1 MNKKKLLKITAV
13 FFACMLCFTVLSRA
27 ADQMSVAVVSTSRPE
42 NRMIT
47 HEVKASGRIVQNQEL
62 AVTTEPNQRVKT
74 LYVSEGDRVK
84 KGELLF
90 EVDMTVLEEQ
100 ILEQKQ
106 EMEKQQLT
114 VSDAKS
120 QKDVSAQQKAS
131 QQAQAAEQY
140 SLSTHSAGVRLS
152 RAKAALEEAKK
163 ELKKFRKKHQKD
175 TLEQDSSV
183 EASLEKACEE
193 KAQAYI
199 QAQQELTEVQWKIE
213 NAVNTALQEALYTGT
228 AASLK
233 ENNAVLTGSADEEP
247 SETTPEIIVE
257 GFADESFT
265 EDGVSAAVGSQANDG
280 AQASGSV
287 WETGSLQAGSAQD
300 TLFADGTDAAG
311 SGYTGDIIIEES
323 EVVGNDTGDN
333 GISGGNTQGGSG
345 STNAGGNG
353 AAGGNGNTGDTG
365 AAGGIG
371 GSGNNGTIGENGSV
385 GDNGTAGGTGAGE
398 SSGNIQE
405 DGNWNNGD
413 IIIEGTDGN
422 GDAGSGAGS
431 APTQEELD
439 GIEQSVRDSYA
450 SELTAAQQKVNDALL
465 HKQEAE
471 AALAQYQQERL
482 EAGNAQNKE
491 SEKQLIANV
500 KAAQQAYEDSAIAAN
515 EAAVTSGRAVQ
526 QAGIPDAQ
534 NSSDRMNEITYEQ
547 MELQLA
553 KLEKLKEEGGRIKA
567 PSDGLITKIQVITG
581 EKTTDTTA
589 MLMTDLSKGYRFT
602 GEITQEQEEYI
613 GTGDLVTLKGS
624 SKKQVL
630 EELPVESVTED
641 EENKSIRHIT
651 VQIPQESEVFTLG
664 AAATLSFSKKS
675 EAYPVCVPLSALRLD
690 EKNQTYVLVTEQ
702 YESVLGTETR
712 ARRVG
717 VTVLE
722 KNEAYA
728 ALAEGGITSQQEV
741 IVSSAKAVDDGSRV
755 RVQKQ

>member
-1 MNKKKLLKITAV
+1 MDKKKLLKITAV

-47 HEVKASGRIVQNQEL
+47 HEVRASGKIVQNQEL

-84 KGELLF
+84 KGDLLF

-100 ILEQKQ
+100 ILNQQQ
-106 EMEKQQLT
+106 EMEKQNLT

-120 QKDVSAQQKAS
+120 QKDVNAQQKAS

-152 RAKAALEEAKK
+152 RAEKALSEAKK

-175 TLEQDSSV
+175 TSVQDSSV

-213 NAVNTALQEALYTGT
+213 NAVNTALQEAINAGT
-228 AASLK
+228 TASLVS
-233 ENNAVLTGSADEEP
+233 NGAVLTGCALQEMP
-247 SETTPEIIVE
+247 ETEPEIIVE
-257 GFADESFT
+257 EGLEGEESN
-265 EDGVSAAVGSQANDG
+265 A
-280 AQASGSV
+280 
-287 WETGSLQAGSAQD
+287 
-300 TLFADGTDAAG
+300 ADGMEDAG
-311 SGYTGDIIIEES
+311 GGYTGDIIIDES
-323 EVVGNDTGDN
+323 EVVGGGTADN
-333 GISGGNTQGGSG
+333 GISGGDTQEESG
-345 STNAGGNG
+345 NIEDNG
-353 AAGGNGNTGDTG
+353 ADGGTADNGTTGENG
-365 AAGGIG
+365 SIG
-371 GSGNNGTIGENGSV
+371 GSGNT
-385 GDNGTAGGTGAGE
+385 
-398 SSGNIQE
+398 
-405 DGNWNNGD
+405 
-413 IIIEGTDGN
+413 IIEGTDG
-422 GDAGSGAGS
+422 SGEGNR

-439 GIEQSVRDSYA
+439 RIEQSVRSSYA
-450 SELTAAQQKVNDALL
+450 SELTAAQQKADNALL
-465 HKQEAE
+465 EKQEAE
-471 AALAQYQQERL
+471 AALAQYQKERMDA
-482 EAGNAQNKE
+482 ESAQNKD

-500 KAAQQAYEDSAIAAN
+500 KAAQQAYEDAAIAAN

-526 QAGIPDAQ
+526 QAGIPNAQ

-602 GEITQEQEEYI
+602 GEITKEQEEYI
-613 GTGDLVTLKGS
+613 GTGDLVTLTGS

-651 VQIPQESEVFTLG
+651 VQIPQESDVFALG

-675 EAYPVCVPLSALRLD
+675 EAYPICVPISALRLD

-722 KNEAYA
+722 KNESYA
-728 ALAEGGITSQQEV
+728 ALSEGGISSQQEV
-741 IVSSAKAVDDGSRV
+741 IISSAKAVDDGSRV

>member
-1 MNKKKLLKITAV
+1 MDKKKLLKITAV

-47 HEVKASGRIVQNQEL
+47 HEVRASGKIVQNQEL

-84 KGELLF
+84 KGDLLF

-100 ILEQKQ
+100 ILNQQQ
-106 EMEKQQLT
+106 EMEKQNLT
-114 VSDAKS
+114 VSDTKS
-120 QKDVSAQQKAS
+120 QKDVNAQQKAS

-152 RAKAALEEAKK
+152 RAEKALSEAKK

-175 TLEQDSSV
+175 TSVQDSSV

-213 NAVNTALQEALYTGT
+213 NAVNTALQEAINAGT
-228 AASLK
+228 TASLVS
-233 ENNAVLTGSADEEP
+233 NGAVLTGCALQEMP
-247 SETTPEIIVE
+247 ETEPEIIVE
-257 GFADESFT
+257 EGLEGEESN
-265 EDGVSAAVGSQANDG
+265 A
-280 AQASGSV
+280 
-287 WETGSLQAGSAQD
+287 
-300 TLFADGTDAAG
+300 ADGMEDAG
-311 SGYTGDIIIEES
+311 GGYTGDIIIDES
-323 EVVGNDTGDN
+323 EVVGGGTADN
-333 GISGGNTQGGSG
+333 GISGGDTQEESG
-345 STNAGGNG
+345 NIEDNG
-353 AAGGNGNTGDTG
+353 ADGGTADNGTTGENG
-365 AAGGIG
+365 SIG
-371 GSGNNGTIGENGSV
+371 GSGNT
-385 GDNGTAGGTGAGE
+385 
-398 SSGNIQE
+398 
-405 DGNWNNGD
+405 
-413 IIIEGTDGN
+413 IIEGTDG
-422 GDAGSGAGS
+422 SGEGNR

-439 GIEQSVRDSYA
+439 RIEQSVRSSYA
-450 SELTAAQQKVNDALL
+450 SELTAAQQKADNALL
-465 HKQEAE
+465 EKQEAE
-471 AALAQYQQERL
+471 AALAQYQKERMDA
-482 EAGNAQNKE
+482 ESAQNKD

-500 KAAQQAYEDSAIAAN
+500 KAAQQAYEDAAIAAN

-589 MLMTDLSKGYRFT
+589 MLMTDLTKGYRFT
-602 GEITQEQEEYI
+602 GEITKEQEEYI
-613 GTGDLVTLKGS
+613 GTGDLVTLTGS

-651 VQIPQESEVFTLG
+651 VQIPQESDVFALG

-675 EAYPVCVPLSALRLD
+675 EAYPICVPISALRLD

-722 KNEAYA
+722 KNESYA
-728 ALAEGGITSQQEV
+728 ALSEGGISSQQEV
-741 IVSSAKAVDDGSRV
+741 IISSAKAVDDGSRV

>member
-280 AQASGSV
+280 AQASGSI

-323 EVVGNDTGDN
+323 EVVGNGTGDD

-353 AAGGNGNTGDTG
+353 AAGGSTNIGDNGTTGGNGNTGDTG
-365 AAGGIG
+365 TA
-371 GSGNNGTIGENGSV
+371 
-385 GDNGTAGGTGAGE
+385 GDNGTVGGTGAGE

-413 IIIEGTDGN
+413 IIIEETDGN

-500 KAAQQAYEDSAIAAN
+500 KAAQQAYEDAAIAAN

-602 GEITQEQEEYI
+602 GEITKEQEEYI
-613 GTGDLVTLKGS
+613 GTGDLVTLKGG

-712 ARRVG
+712 ARRVD

>member
-1 MNKKKLLKITAV
+1 MDKKKLLKITAV

-47 HEVKASGRIVQNQEL
+47 HEVRASGKIVQNQEL

-84 KGELLF
+84 KGDLLF
-90 EVDMTVLEEQ
+90 EVDRTVLEEQ
-100 ILEQKQ
+100 ILNQQQ
-106 EMEKQQLT
+106 EMEKQNLT

-120 QKDVSAQQKAS
+120 QKDVNAQQKAS

-152 RAKAALEEAKK
+152 RAEKALSEAKK

-175 TLEQDSSV
+175 TSVQDSSV

-213 NAVNTALQEALYTGT
+213 NAVNTALQEAINAGT
-228 AASLK
+228 TASLVS
-233 ENNAVLTGSADEEP
+233 NGAVLTGCALQEMP
-247 SETTPEIIVE
+247 ETEPEIIVE
-257 GFADESFT
+257 EGLEGEESN
-265 EDGVSAAVGSQANDG
+265 A
-280 AQASGSV
+280 
-287 WETGSLQAGSAQD
+287 
-300 TLFADGTDAAG
+300 ADGMEDAG
-311 SGYTGDIIIEES
+311 GGYTGDIIIDES
-323 EVVGNDTGDN
+323 EVVGGGTADN
-333 GISGGNTQGGSG
+333 GISGGDTQEESG
-345 STNAGGNG
+345 NIEDNG
-353 AAGGNGNTGDTG
+353 ADGGTADNGTTGENG
-365 AAGGIG
+365 SIG
-371 GSGNNGTIGENGSV
+371 GSGNT
-385 GDNGTAGGTGAGE
+385 
-398 SSGNIQE
+398 
-405 DGNWNNGD
+405 
-413 IIIEGTDGN
+413 IIEGTDG
-422 GDAGSGAGS
+422 SGEGNR

-439 GIEQSVRDSYA
+439 RIEQSVRSSYA
-450 SELTAAQQKVNDALL
+450 SELTAAQQKADNALL
-465 HKQEAE
+465 EKQEAE
-471 AALAQYQQERL
+471 AALAQYQKERMDA
-482 EAGNAQNKE
+482 ESAQNKD

-500 KAAQQAYEDSAIAAN
+500 KAAQQAYEDAAIAAN

-602 GEITQEQEEYI
+602 GEITKEQEEYI
-613 GTGDLVTLKGS
+613 GTGDLVTLTGS

-651 VQIPQESEVFTLG
+651 VQIPQESDVFALG

-675 EAYPVCVPLSALRLD
+675 EAYPICVPISALRLD

-722 KNEAYA
+722 KNESYA
-728 ALAEGGITSQQEV
+728 ALSEGGISSQQEV
-741 IVSSAKAVDDGSRV
+741 IIGSAKAVDDGSRV

>member
-1 MNKKKLLKITAV
+1 MDKKKLLKITAV

-47 HEVKASGRIVQNQEL
+47 HEVRASGKIVQNQEL
-62 AVTTEPNQRVKT
+62 AVTTEPNQSVKT

-84 KGELLF
+84 KGDLLF

-100 ILEQKQ
+100 ILNQQQ
-106 EMEKQQLT
+106 EMEKQNLT

-120 QKDVSAQQKAS
+120 QKDVNAQQKAS

-152 RAKAALEEAKK
+152 RAEKALSEAKK

-175 TLEQDSSV
+175 TSVQDSSV

-213 NAVNTALQEALYTGT
+213 NAVNTALQEAINAGT
-228 AASLK
+228 TASLVS
-233 ENNAVLTGSADEEP
+233 NGAVLTGCALQEMP
-247 SETTPEIIVE
+247 ETEPEIIVE
-257 GFADESFT
+257 EGLEGEESN
-265 EDGVSAAVGSQANDG
+265 A
-280 AQASGSV
+280 
-287 WETGSLQAGSAQD
+287 
-300 TLFADGTDAAG
+300 ADGMEDAG
-311 SGYTGDIIIEES
+311 GGYTGDIIIDES
-323 EVVGNDTGDN
+323 EVVGGGTADN
-333 GISGGNTQGGSG
+333 GISGGDTQEESG
-345 STNAGGNG
+345 NIEDNG
-353 AAGGNGNTGDTG
+353 ADGGTADNGTTGENG
-365 AAGGIG
+365 SIG
-371 GSGNNGTIGENGSV
+371 GSGNT
-385 GDNGTAGGTGAGE
+385 
-398 SSGNIQE
+398 
-405 DGNWNNGD
+405 
-413 IIIEGTDGN
+413 IIEGTDG
-422 GDAGSGAGS
+422 SGEGNR

-439 GIEQSVRDSYA
+439 RIEQSVRSSYA
-450 SELTAAQQKVNDALL
+450 SELTAAQQKADNALL
-465 HKQEAE
+465 EKQEAE
-471 AALAQYQQERL
+471 AALAQYQKERMDA
-482 EAGNAQNKE
+482 ESAQNKD

-500 KAAQQAYEDSAIAAN
+500 KAAQQAYEDAAIAAN

-602 GEITQEQEEYI
+602 GEITKEQEEYI
-613 GTGDLVTLKGS
+613 GTGDLVTLTGS

-651 VQIPQESEVFTLG
+651 VQIPQESDVFALG

-675 EAYPVCVPLSALRLD
+675 EAYPICVPISALRLD

-722 KNEAYA
+722 KNESYA
-728 ALAEGGITSQQEV
+728 ALSEGGISSQQEV
-741 IVSSAKAVDDGSRV
+741 IISSAKAVDDGSRV

>member
-1 MNKKKLLKITAV
+1 MDKKKLLKITAV

-47 HEVKASGRIVQNQEL
+47 HEVRASGKIVQNQEL

-84 KGELLF
+84 KGDLLF

-100 ILEQKQ
+100 ILNQQQ
-106 EMEKQQLT
+106 EMEKQNLT

-120 QKDVSAQQKAS
+120 QKDVNAQQKAS

-152 RAKAALEEAKK
+152 RAEKALSEAKK

-175 TLEQDSSV
+175 TSVQDSSV

-213 NAVNTALQEALYTGT
+213 NAVNTALQEAINAGT
-228 AASLK
+228 TASLVS
-233 ENNAVLTGSADEEP
+233 NGAVLTGCALQEMP
-247 SETTPEIIVE
+247 ETEPEIIVE
-257 GFADESFT
+257 EGLEGEESN
-265 EDGVSAAVGSQANDG
+265 A
-280 AQASGSV
+280 
-287 WETGSLQAGSAQD
+287 
-300 TLFADGTDAAG
+300 ADGMEDAG
-311 SGYTGDIIIEES
+311 GGYTGDIIIDES
-323 EVVGNDTGDN
+323 EVVGGGTADN
-333 GISGGNTQGGSG
+333 GISGGDTQEESG
-345 STNAGGNG
+345 NIEDNG
-353 AAGGNGNTGDTG
+353 ADGGTADNGTTGENG
-365 AAGGIG
+365 SIG
-371 GSGNNGTIGENGSV
+371 GSGNT
-385 GDNGTAGGTGAGE
+385 
-398 SSGNIQE
+398 
-405 DGNWNNGD
+405 
-413 IIIEGTDGN
+413 IIEGTDG
-422 GDAGSGAGS
+422 SGEGNR

-439 GIEQSVRDSYA
+439 RIEQSVRSSYA
-450 SELTAAQQKVNDALL
+450 SELTAAQQKADNALL
-465 HKQEAE
+465 EKQEAE
-471 AALAQYQQERL
+471 AALAQYQKERMDA
-482 EAGNAQNKE
+482 ESAQNKD

-500 KAAQQAYEDSAIAAN
+500 KAAQQAYEDAAIAAN

-602 GEITQEQEEYI
+602 GEITKEQEEYI
-613 GTGDLVTLKGS
+613 GTGDLVTLTGS
-624 SKKQVL
+624 SKRQVL

-651 VQIPQESEVFTLG
+651 VQIPQESDVFALG

-675 EAYPVCVPLSALRLD
+675 EAYPICVPISALRLD

-722 KNEAYA
+722 KNESYA
-728 ALAEGGITSQQEV
+728 ALSEGGISSQQEV
-741 IVSSAKAVDDGSRV
+741 IISSAKAVDDGSRV

>member
-1 MNKKKLLKITAV
+1 MDKKKLLKITAV

-47 HEVKASGRIVQNQEL
+47 HEVRASGKIVQNQEL

-84 KGELLF
+84 KGDLLF

-100 ILEQKQ
+100 ILNQQQ
-106 EMEKQQLT
+106 EMEKQNLT
-114 VSDAKS
+114 VSDTKS
-120 QKDVSAQQKAS
+120 QKDVNAQQKAS

-152 RAKAALEEAKK
+152 RAEKALSEAKK

-175 TLEQDSSV
+175 TSVQDSSV

-213 NAVNTALQEALYTGT
+213 NAVNTALQEAINAGT
-228 AASLK
+228 TASLVS
-233 ENNAVLTGSADEEP
+233 NGAVLTGCALQEMP
-247 SETTPEIIVE
+247 ETEPEIIVE
-257 GFADESFT
+257 EGLEGEESN
-265 EDGVSAAVGSQANDG
+265 A
-280 AQASGSV
+280 
-287 WETGSLQAGSAQD
+287 
-300 TLFADGTDAAG
+300 ADGMEDAG
-311 SGYTGDIIIEES
+311 GGYTGDIIIDES
-323 EVVGNDTGDN
+323 EVVGGGTADN
-333 GISGGNTQGGSG
+333 GISGGDTQEESG
-345 STNAGGNG
+345 NIEDNG
-353 AAGGNGNTGDTG
+353 ADGGTADNGTTGENG
-365 AAGGIG
+365 SIG
-371 GSGNNGTIGENGSV
+371 GSGNT
-385 GDNGTAGGTGAGE
+385 
-398 SSGNIQE
+398 
-405 DGNWNNGD
+405 
-413 IIIEGTDGN
+413 IIEGTDG
-422 GDAGSGAGS
+422 SGEGNR

-439 GIEQSVRDSYA
+439 RIEQSVRSSYA
-450 SELTAAQQKVNDALL
+450 SELTAAQQKADNALL
-465 HKQEAE
+465 EKQEAE
-471 AALAQYQQERL
+471 AALAQYQKERMDA
-482 EAGNAQNKE
+482 ESAQNKD

-500 KAAQQAYEDSAIAAN
+500 KAAQQAYEDAAIAAN

-602 GEITQEQEEYI
+602 GEITKEQEEYI
-613 GTGDLVTLKGS
+613 GTGDLVTLTGS

-651 VQIPQESEVFTLG
+651 VQIPQESDVFALG

-675 EAYPVCVPLSALRLD
+675 EAYPICVPISALRLD

-722 KNEAYA
+722 KNESYA
-728 ALAEGGITSQQEV
+728 ALSEGGISSQQEV
-741 IVSSAKAVDDGSRV
+741 IISSAKAVDDGSRV

>member
-1 MNKKKLLKITAV
+1 MDKKKLLKITAV
-13 FFACMLCFTVLSRA
+13 FFACMLCFTVFSRA

-47 HEVKASGRIVQNQEL
+47 HEVRASGKIVQNQEL
-62 AVTTEPNQRVKT
+62 AVTTELNQRVKT

-84 KGELLF
+84 KGDLLF

-100 ILEQKQ
+100 ILNQQQ
-106 EMEKQQLT
+106 EMEKQNLT

-120 QKDVSAQQKAS
+120 QKDVNAQQKAS

-152 RAKAALEEAKK
+152 RAEKALSEAKK

-175 TLEQDSSV
+175 TSVQDSSV

-213 NAVNTALQEALYTGT
+213 NAVNTALQEAINAGT
-228 AASLK
+228 TASLVS
-233 ENNAVLTGSADEEP
+233 NGAVLTGCALQEMP
-247 SETTPEIIVE
+247 ETEPEIIVE
-257 GFADESFT
+257 EGLEGEESN
-265 EDGVSAAVGSQANDG
+265 A
-280 AQASGSV
+280 
-287 WETGSLQAGSAQD
+287 
-300 TLFADGTDAAG
+300 ADGMEDAG
-311 SGYTGDIIIEES
+311 GGYTGDIIIDES
-323 EVVGNDTGDN
+323 EVVGGGTADN
-333 GISGGNTQGGSG
+333 GISGGDTQEESG
-345 STNAGGNG
+345 NIEDNG
-353 AAGGNGNTGDTG
+353 ADGGTADNGTTGENG
-365 AAGGIG
+365 SIG
-371 GSGNNGTIGENGSV
+371 GSGNT
-385 GDNGTAGGTGAGE
+385 
-398 SSGNIQE
+398 
-405 DGNWNNGD
+405 
-413 IIIEGTDGN
+413 IIEGTDG
-422 GDAGSGAGS
+422 SGEGNR

-439 GIEQSVRDSYA
+439 RIEQSVRSSYA
-450 SELTAAQQKVNDALL
+450 SELTAAQQKADNALL
-465 HKQEAE
+465 EKQEAE
-471 AALAQYQQERL
+471 AALAQYQKERMDA
-482 EAGNAQNKE
+482 ESAQNKD

-500 KAAQQAYEDSAIAAN
+500 KAAQQAYEDAAIAAN

-602 GEITQEQEEYI
+602 GEITKEQEEYI
-613 GTGDLVTLKGS
+613 GTGDLVTLTGS
-624 SKKQVL
+624 SKRQVL

-651 VQIPQESEVFTLG
+651 VQIPQESDVFALG

-675 EAYPVCVPLSALRLD
+675 EAYPICVPISALRLD

-722 KNEAYA
+722 KNESYA
-728 ALAEGGITSQQEV
+728 ALSEGGISSQQEV
-741 IVSSAKAVDDGSRV
+741 IISSAKAVDDGSRV

>member
-152 RAKAALEEAKK
+152 RAKTALEEAKK

-175 TLEQDSSV
+175 TPEQDGSV

-199 QAQQELTEVQWKIE
+199 QAQQELTAVQWKIE

-233 ENNAVLTGSADEEP
+233 ENNAVLTGSAGEEP
-247 SETTPEIIVE
+247 SETVPEIIVE
-257 GFADESFT
+257 AGAEESFT
-265 EDGVSAAVGSQANDG
+265 EGGVS
-280 AQASGSV
+280 
-287 WETGSLQAGSAQD
+287 EAGGLPESDEAQD

-323 EVVGNDTGDN
+323 EVVGNGTGDN

-345 STNAGGNG
+345 GTNAGGNGAAGGSGNIGDNG

-371 GSGNNGTIGENGSV
+371 GSGNNGTTGENGSA
-385 GDNGTAGGTGAGE
+385 GDNGTAGGTGAGGN
-398 SSGNIQE
+398 SGNIQE
-405 DGNWNNGD
+405 NGDWDNGD

-439 GIEQSVRDSYA
+439 RIEQSVRDSYA

-465 HKQEAE
+465 QKQEAE

-500 KAAQQAYEDSAIAAN
+500 KAAQQAYEDAAIAAN

-602 GEITQEQEEYI
+602 GEITKEQEEYI

-675 EAYPVCVPLSALRLD
+675 EAYPICVPLSALRLD

>member
-1 MNKKKLLKITAV
+1 MDKKKLLKITAV

-47 HEVKASGRIVQNQEL
+47 HEVRASGKIVQNQEL

-84 KGELLF
+84 KGDLLF

-100 ILEQKQ
+100 ILNQQQ
-106 EMEKQQLT
+106 EMEKQNLT

-120 QKDVSAQQKAS
+120 QKDVNAQQKAS

-152 RAKAALEEAKK
+152 RAEKALSEAKK

-175 TLEQDSSV
+175 TSVQDSSV

-213 NAVNTALQEALYTGT
+213 NAVNTALQEAINAGT
-228 AASLK
+228 TASLVS
-233 ENNAVLTGSADEEP
+233 NGAVLTGCALQEMP
-247 SETTPEIIVE
+247 ETEPEIIVE
-257 GFADESFT
+257 EGLEGEESN
-265 EDGVSAAVGSQANDG
+265 A
-280 AQASGSV
+280 
-287 WETGSLQAGSAQD
+287 
-300 TLFADGTDAAG
+300 ADGMEDAG
-311 SGYTGDIIIEES
+311 GGYTGDIIIDES
-323 EVVGNDTGDN
+323 EVVGGGTADN
-333 GISGGNTQGGSG
+333 GISGGDTQEESG
-345 STNAGGNG
+345 NIEDNG
-353 AAGGNGNTGDTG
+353 ADGGTADNGTTGENGN
-365 AAGGIG
+365 IG
-371 GSGNNGTIGENGSV
+371 GSGNT
-385 GDNGTAGGTGAGE
+385 
-398 SSGNIQE
+398 
-405 DGNWNNGD
+405 
-413 IIIEGTDGN
+413 IIEGTDG
-422 GDAGSGAGS
+422 SGEGNR

-439 GIEQSVRDSYA
+439 RIEQSVRSSYA
-450 SELTAAQQKVNDALL
+450 SELTAAQQKADNALL
-465 HKQEAE
+465 EKQEAE
-471 AALAQYQQERL
+471 AALAQYQKERMDA
-482 EAGNAQNKE
+482 ESAQNKD

-500 KAAQQAYEDSAIAAN
+500 KAAQQAYEDAAIAAN

-602 GEITQEQEEYI
+602 GEITKEQEEYI
-613 GTGDLVTLKGS
+613 GTGDLVTLTGS

-651 VQIPQESEVFTLG
+651 VQIPQESDVFALG

-675 EAYPVCVPLSALRLD
+675 EAYPICVPISALRLD

-722 KNEAYA
+722 KNESYA
-728 ALAEGGITSQQEV
+728 ALSEGGISSQQEV
-741 IVSSAKAVDDGSRV
+741 IISSAKAVDDGSRV

>member
-1 MNKKKLLKITAV
+1 
-13 FFACMLCFTVLSRA
+13 MLCFTVLSRA

-47 HEVKASGRIVQNQEL
+47 HEVNASGRIVQNQEL

-152 RAKAALEEAKK
+152 RAKKALEEAKK
-163 ELKKFRKKHQKD
+163 ELEKFRKKHQKD
-175 TLEQDSSV
+175 TPEQDGSV

-213 NAVNTALQEALYTGT
+213 NAVNKALQEALNAGA
-228 AASLK
+228 AASLT
-233 ENNAVLTGSADEEP
+233 ENNAVMTGSADGEP
-247 SETTPEIIVE
+247 SETAQEIIVE
-257 GFADESFT
+257 GFAEGEESFT
-265 EDGVSAAVGSQANDG
+265 EGGVSEAGELPESDE
-280 AQASGSV
+280 AQASGGAG
-287 WETGSLQAGSAQD
+287 ETGSLQERNAQD
-300 TLFADGTDAAG
+300 MLFAGGTDAAG

-323 EVVGNDTGDN
+323 EVVGNGAGDN
-333 GISGGNTQGGSG
+333 GISGGNAQGGSG
-345 STNAGGNG
+345 STNAGSNGTAGDSGNIGDNG
-353 AAGGNGNTGDTG
+353 AAGENGNTGDTG

-371 GSGNNGTIGENGSV
+371 GSGNNGTIGENGSI
-385 GDNGTAGGTGAGE
+385 GDNGTAGGTGAGGNG
-398 SSGNIQE
+398 GNIQE
-405 DGNWNNGD
+405 NGNRDNGD
-413 IIIEGTDGN
+413 IIIEETDGN
-422 GDAGSGAGS
+422 S

-439 GIEQSVRDSYA
+439 GIEQSVRGSYA
-450 SELTAAQQKVNDALL
+450 AELSAAQQKVNDALL
-465 HKQEAE
+465 QKQEAE

-491 SEKQLIANV
+491 SEKQLIENV
-500 KAAQQAYEDSAIAAN
+500 KTAQQAYEDAAIAAN

-553 KLEKLKEEGGRIKA
+553 KLEKLKEEGGKIKA

-602 GEITQEQEEYI
+602 GEITKEQEEYI
-613 GTGDLVTLKGS
+613 GTGDLVTLKGN

-630 EELPVESVTED
+630 EELPVESMTED
-641 EENKSIRHIT
+641 EENESIRHIT
-651 VQIPQESEVFTLG
+651 VQIPQESDVFALG

-712 ARRVG
+712 ARRVD

-741 IVSSAKAVDDGSRV
+741 IFSSAKAVDDGSRV

>member
-1 MNKKKLLKITAV
+1 LDKKKLLKITAV

-47 HEVKASGRIVQNQEL
+47 HEVRASGKIVQNQEL

-84 KGELLF
+84 KGDLLF

-100 ILEQKQ
+100 ILNQQQ
-106 EMEKQQLT
+106 EMEKQNLT

-120 QKDVSAQQKAS
+120 QKDVNAQQKAS

-152 RAKAALEEAKK
+152 RAEKALSEAKK

-175 TLEQDSSV
+175 TSVQDSSV

-213 NAVNTALQEALYTGT
+213 NAVNTALQEAINAGT
-228 AASLK
+228 TASLVS
-233 ENNAVLTGSADEEP
+233 NGAVLTGCALQEMP
-247 SETTPEIIVE
+247 ETEPEIIVE
-257 GFADESFT
+257 EGLEGEESN
-265 EDGVSAAVGSQANDG
+265 A
-280 AQASGSV
+280 
-287 WETGSLQAGSAQD
+287 
-300 TLFADGTDAAG
+300 ADGMEDAG
-311 SGYTGDIIIEES
+311 GGYTGDIIIDES
-323 EVVGNDTGDN
+323 EVVGGGTADN
-333 GISGGNTQGGSG
+333 GISGGDTQEESG
-345 STNAGGNG
+345 NIEDNG
-353 AAGGNGNTGDTG
+353 ADGGTADNGTTGENG
-365 AAGGIG
+365 SIG
-371 GSGNNGTIGENGSV
+371 GSGNT
-385 GDNGTAGGTGAGE
+385 
-398 SSGNIQE
+398 
-405 DGNWNNGD
+405 
-413 IIIEGTDGN
+413 IIEGTDG
-422 GDAGSGAGS
+422 SGEGNR

-439 GIEQSVRDSYA
+439 RIEQSVRSSYA
-450 SELTAAQQKVNDALL
+450 SELTAAQQKADNALL
-465 HKQEAE
+465 EKQEAE
-471 AALAQYQQERL
+471 AALAQYQKERMDA
-482 EAGNAQNKE
+482 ESAQNKD

-500 KAAQQAYEDSAIAAN
+500 KAAQQAYEDAAIAAN

-602 GEITQEQEEYI
+602 GEITKEQEEYI
-613 GTGDLVTLKGS
+613 GTGDLVTLTGS

-651 VQIPQESEVFTLG
+651 VQIPQESDVFALG

-675 EAYPVCVPLSALRLD
+675 EAYPICVPISALRLD

-722 KNEAYA
+722 KNESYA
-728 ALAEGGITSQQEV
+728 ALSEGGISSQQEV
-741 IVSSAKAVDDGSRV
+741 IISSAKAVDDGSRV

>member
-1 MNKKKLLKITAV
+1 MDKKKLLKITAV
-13 FFACMLCFTVLSRA
+13 FFACMLCFTVFSRA

-47 HEVKASGRIVQNQEL
+47 HEVRASGKIVQNQEL

-84 KGELLF
+84 KGDLLF

-100 ILEQKQ
+100 ILNQQQ
-106 EMEKQQLT
+106 EMEKQNLT

-120 QKDVSAQQKAS
+120 QKDVNAQQKAS

-152 RAKAALEEAKK
+152 RAEKALSEAKK

-175 TLEQDSSV
+175 TSVQDSSV

-213 NAVNTALQEALYTGT
+213 NAVNTALQEAINAGT
-228 AASLK
+228 TASLVS
-233 ENNAVLTGSADEEP
+233 NGAVLTGCALQEMP
-247 SETTPEIIVE
+247 ETEPEIIVE
-257 GFADESFT
+257 EGLEGEESN
-265 EDGVSAAVGSQANDG
+265 A
-280 AQASGSV
+280 
-287 WETGSLQAGSAQD
+287 
-300 TLFADGTDAAG
+300 ADGMEDAG
-311 SGYTGDIIIEES
+311 GGYTGDIIIDES
-323 EVVGNDTGDN
+323 EVVGGGTADN
-333 GISGGNTQGGSG
+333 GISGGDTQEESG
-345 STNAGGNG
+345 NIEDNG
-353 AAGGNGNTGDTG
+353 ADGGTADNGTTGENG
-365 AAGGIG
+365 SIG
-371 GSGNNGTIGENGSV
+371 GSGNT
-385 GDNGTAGGTGAGE
+385 
-398 SSGNIQE
+398 
-405 DGNWNNGD
+405 
-413 IIIEGTDGN
+413 IIEGTDG
-422 GDAGSGAGS
+422 SGEGNR

-439 GIEQSVRDSYA
+439 RIEQSVRSSYA
-450 SELTAAQQKVNDALL
+450 SELTAAQQKADNALL
-465 HKQEAE
+465 EKQEAE
-471 AALAQYQQERL
+471 AALAQYQKERMDA
-482 EAGNAQNKE
+482 ESAQNKD

-500 KAAQQAYEDSAIAAN
+500 KAAQQAYEDAAIAAN

-602 GEITQEQEEYI
+602 GEITKEQEEYI
-613 GTGDLVTLKGS
+613 GTGDLVTLTGS
-624 SKKQVL
+624 SKRQVL

-651 VQIPQESEVFTLG
+651 VQIPQESDVFALG

-675 EAYPVCVPLSALRLD
+675 EAYPICVPISALRLD

-722 KNEAYA
+722 KNESYA
-728 ALAEGGITSQQEV
+728 ALSEGGISSQQEV
-741 IVSSAKAVDDGSRV
+741 IISSAKAVDDGSRV

>member
-152 RAKAALEEAKK
+152 RAKTALEEAKK

-175 TLEQDSSV
+175 TPEQDGSV

-199 QAQQELTEVQWKIE
+199 QAQQELTAVQWKIE

-233 ENNAVLTGSADEEP
+233 ENNAVLTGSAGEEP
-247 SETTPEIIVE
+247 SETVPEIIVE
-257 GFADESFT
+257 AGAEESFT
-265 EDGVSAAVGSQANDG
+265 EGGVS
-280 AQASGSV
+280 
-287 WETGSLQAGSAQD
+287 EAGGLPESDEAQD

-323 EVVGNDTGDN
+323 EVVGNGTGDN

-353 AAGGNGNTGDTG
+353 AAGGSGNIGDNG
-365 AAGGIG
+365 AAGDSGSTGGSGSIGNNGTAGEIG
-371 GSGNNGTIGENGSV
+371 GSGNNGTTGENGSA
-385 GDNGTAGGTGAGE
+385 GDNGTAGGNN
-398 SSGNIQE
+398 GNIQE
-405 DGNWNNGD
+405 NGNWDNGD

-431 APTQEELD
+431 TPTQEELD
-439 GIEQSVRDSYA
+439 RIEQSVRDSYA

-500 KAAQQAYEDSAIAAN
+500 KAAQQAYEDAAIAAN

-602 GEITQEQEEYI
+602 GEITKEQEEYI

>member
-1 MNKKKLLKITAV
+1 MDKKKLLKITAV

-47 HEVKASGRIVQNQEL
+47 HEVRASGKIVQNQEL

-84 KGELLF
+84 KGDLLF

-100 ILEQKQ
+100 ILNQQQ
-106 EMEKQQLT
+106 EMEKQNLT

-120 QKDVSAQQKAS
+120 QKDVNAQQKAS

-152 RAKAALEEAKK
+152 RAEKALSEAKK

-175 TLEQDSSV
+175 TSVQDSSV

-213 NAVNTALQEALYTGT
+213 NAVNTALQEAINAGT
-228 AASLK
+228 TASLVS
-233 ENNAVLTGSADEEP
+233 NGAVLTGCALQEMP
-247 SETTPEIIVE
+247 ETEPEIIVE
-257 GFADESFT
+257 EGLEGEESN
-265 EDGVSAAVGSQANDG
+265 A
-280 AQASGSV
+280 
-287 WETGSLQAGSAQD
+287 
-300 TLFADGTDAAG
+300 ADGMEDAG
-311 SGYTGDIIIEES
+311 GGYTGDIIIDES
-323 EVVGNDTGDN
+323 EVVGGGTADN
-333 GISGGNTQGGSG
+333 GISGGDTQEESG
-345 STNAGGNG
+345 NIEDNG
-353 AAGGNGNTGDTG
+353 ADGGTADNGTTGENG
-365 AAGGIG
+365 SIG
-371 GSGNNGTIGENGSV
+371 GSGNT
-385 GDNGTAGGTGAGE
+385 
-398 SSGNIQE
+398 
-405 DGNWNNGD
+405 
-413 IIIEGTDGN
+413 IIEGTDG
-422 GDAGSGAGS
+422 SGEGNR

-439 GIEQSVRDSYA
+439 RIEQSVRSSYA
-450 SELTAAQQKVNDALL
+450 SELTAAQQKADNALL
-465 HKQEAE
+465 EKQEAE
-471 AALAQYQQERL
+471 AALAQYQKERMDA
-482 EAGNAQNKE
+482 ESAQNKD

-500 KAAQQAYEDSAIAAN
+500 KAAQQAYEDAAIAAN

-602 GEITQEQEEYI
+602 GEITKEQEEYI
-613 GTGDLVTLKGS
+613 GTGDLVTLTGS

-651 VQIPQESEVFTLG
+651 VQIPQESDVFALG

-675 EAYPVCVPLSALRLD
+675 EAYPICVPISALRLD

-712 ARRVG
+712 TRRVG

-722 KNEAYA
+722 KNESYA
-728 ALAEGGITSQQEV
+728 ALSEGGISSQQEV
-741 IVSSAKAVDDGSRV
+741 IISSAKAVDDGSRV

>member
-1 MNKKKLLKITAV
+1 MDKKKLLKITAV

-47 HEVKASGRIVQNQEL
+47 HEVRASGKIVQNQEL

-84 KGELLF
+84 KGDLLF

-100 ILEQKQ
+100 ILNQQQ
-106 EMEKQQLT
+106 EMEKQNLT

-120 QKDVSAQQKAS
+120 QKDVNAQQKAS

-152 RAKAALEEAKK
+152 RAEKALSEAKK

-175 TLEQDSSV
+175 TSVQDSSV

-213 NAVNTALQEALYTGT
+213 NAVKTALQEAINAGT
-228 AASLK
+228 TASLVS
-233 ENNAVLTGSADEEP
+233 NGAVLTGCALQEM
-247 SETTPEIIVE
+247 PEIIVE
-257 GFADESFT
+257 EGSEGEESNASDGM
-265 EDGVSAAVGSQANDG
+265 ED
-280 AQASGSV
+280 
-287 WETGSLQAGSAQD
+287 AG
-300 TLFADGTDAAG
+300 G
-311 SGYTGDIIIEES
+311 GYTGDIIIDES
-323 EVVGNDTGDN
+323 EVVGDGTADN
-333 GISGGNTQGGSG
+333 GISGGDTQYESE
-345 STNAGGNG
+345 NIEDNG
-353 AAGGNGNTGDTG
+353 ADGGTADNGTTGENG
-365 AAGGIG
+365 SIG
-371 GSGNNGTIGENGSV
+371 GSGNT
-385 GDNGTAGGTGAGE
+385 
-398 SSGNIQE
+398 
-405 DGNWNNGD
+405 
-413 IIIEGTDGN
+413 IIEGTDG
-422 GDAGSGAGS
+422 SGEGNRT
-431 APTQEELD
+431 PTQEELD
-439 GIEQSVRDSYA
+439 RIEQSVRSSYA
-450 SELTAAQQKVNDALL
+450 SELTAAQQKADNALL
-465 HKQEAE
+465 EKQEAE
-471 AALAQYQQERL
+471 AALAQYQKERMDA
-482 EAGNAQNKE
+482 ESAQNKD

-500 KAAQQAYEDSAIAAN
+500 KAAQQAYEDAAIAAN

-602 GEITQEQEEYI
+602 GEITKKQEEYI
-613 GTGDLVTLKGS
+613 GTGDLVTLTGS

-651 VQIPQESEVFTLG
+651 VQIPQESDVFALG

-675 EAYPVCVPLSALRLD
+675 EAYPICVPISALRLD

-722 KNEAYA
+722 KNESYA
-728 ALAEGGITSQQEV
+728 ALSEGGISSQQEV
-741 IVSSAKAVDDGSRV
+741 IISSAKAVDDGSRV

>member
-1 MNKKKLLKITAV
+1 MDKKKLLKITAV

-152 RAKAALEEAKK
+152 RAKTALEEAKK

-175 TLEQDSSV
+175 TPEQDGSV

-199 QAQQELTEVQWKIE
+199 QAQQELTAVQWKIE

-233 ENNAVLTGSADEEP
+233 ENNAVLTGSAGEEP
-247 SETTPEIIVE
+247 SETVPEIIVE
-257 GFADESFT
+257 AGAEESFT
-265 EDGVSAAVGSQANDG
+265 EGGVSEAGGLPESDG
-280 AQASGSV
+280 
-287 WETGSLQAGSAQD
+287 AQD
-300 TLFADGTDAAG
+300 TLFVNGTDAAG

-323 EVVGNDTGDN
+323 EVVGNGTGDN

-345 STNAGGNG
+345 GTNAGGNG
-353 AAGGNGNTGDTG
+353 AAGGNGNIGNNGTAEGNGNTGDTG
-365 AAGGIG
+365 TAGGIG

-385 GDNGTAGGTGAGE
+385 GDNGTAGGN
-398 SSGNIQE
+398 SGNIQE
-405 DGNWNNGD
+405 NGDWDNGD

-439 GIEQSVRDSYA
+439 RIEQSVRDSYA

-465 HKQEAE
+465 QKQEAE

-500 KAAQQAYEDSAIAAN
+500 KAAQQAYEDAAIAAN

-567 PSDGLITKIQVITG
+567 PLDGLITKIQVITG

-602 GEITQEQEEYI
+602 GEITKEQEEYI

-651 VQIPQESEVFTLG
+651 VQIPQESKVFTLG

>member
-1 MNKKKLLKITAV
+1 
-13 FFACMLCFTVLSRA
+13 MLCFTVLSRA

-47 HEVKASGRIVQNQEL
+47 HEVNASGRIVQNQEL

-152 RAKAALEEAKK
+152 RAKKALEEAKK
-163 ELKKFRKKHQKD
+163 ELEKFRKKHQKD
-175 TLEQDSSV
+175 TPEQDGSV

-213 NAVNTALQEALYTGT
+213 NAVNKALQEALNAGA
-228 AASLK
+228 AASLT
-233 ENNAVLTGSADEEP
+233 ENNAVLTGSADGEP
-247 SETTPEIIVE
+247 SETAQEIIVE
-257 GFADESFT
+257 GFADGEESFT
-265 EDGVSAAVGSQANDG
+265 EGGVSEAGELPESDE
-280 AQASGSV
+280 AQALGGAG
-287 WETGSLQAGSAQD
+287 ETGSLQERNAQD
-300 TLFADGTDAAG
+300 MLFAGGTDAAG

-323 EVVGNDTGDN
+323 EVVGNGTGDN
-333 GISGGNTQGGSG
+333 GISGGNAQGGNG
-345 STNAGGNG
+345 STNAGSNGTAGDSGNIGDNG
-353 AAGGNGNTGDTG
+353 AAGENGNTGDTG

-371 GSGNNGTIGENGSV
+371 GSGNNGTIGENGIV
-385 GDNGTAGGTGAGE
+385 GDNGTAGGTGAGGNG
-398 SSGNIQE
+398 GNIQE
-405 DGNWNNGD
+405 NGNRDNGD
-413 IIIEGTDGN
+413 IIIEETDGN
-422 GDAGSGAGS
+422 S

-439 GIEQSVRDSYA
+439 GIEQSVRGSYA
-450 SELTAAQQKVNDALL
+450 AELSAAQQKVNDALL
-465 HKQEAE
+465 QKQEAE

-491 SEKQLIANV
+491 SEKQLIENV
-500 KAAQQAYEDSAIAAN
+500 KTAQQAYEDAAIAAN

-553 KLEKLKEEGGRIKA
+553 KLEKLKEEGGKIKA

-602 GEITQEQEEYI
+602 GEITKEQEEYI
-613 GTGDLVTLKGS
+613 GTGDLVTLKGN
-624 SKKQVL
+624 SKKQAL

-641 EENKSIRHIT
+641 EENESIRHIT
-651 VQIPQESEVFTLG
+651 VQIPQESEVFALG

-712 ARRVG
+712 ARRVD

-741 IVSSAKAVDDGSRV
+741 IFSSAKAVDDGSRV

>member
-152 RAKAALEEAKK
+152 RAKTALEEAKK

-175 TLEQDSSV
+175 TPEQDGSV

-199 QAQQELTEVQWKIE
+199 QAQQELTAVQWKIE

-233 ENNAVLTGSADEEP
+233 ENNAVLTGSAGEEP
-247 SETTPEIIVE
+247 SETVPEIIVE
-257 GFADESFT
+257 AGAEESFT
-265 EDGVSAAVGSQANDG
+265 EGGVS
-280 AQASGSV
+280 
-287 WETGSLQAGSAQD
+287 EAGGLPESDEAQD

-323 EVVGNDTGDN
+323 EVVGNGTGDN

-345 STNAGGNG
+345 STNAGSNGAAGGSGNIGDNG

-371 GSGNNGTIGENGSV
+371 GSGNNGTTGENGSA
-385 GDNGTAGGTGAGE
+385 GDNGTAGGTGAGGN
-398 SSGNIQE
+398 SGNIQE
-405 DGNWNNGD
+405 NGDWDNGD

-439 GIEQSVRDSYA
+439 RIEQSVRDSYA

-500 KAAQQAYEDSAIAAN
+500 KAAQQAYEDAAIAAN

-602 GEITQEQEEYI
+602 GEITKEQEEYI

>member
-1 MNKKKLLKITAV
+1 MDKKKLLKITAV

-47 HEVKASGRIVQNQEL
+47 HEVRASGKIVQNQEL

-84 KGELLF
+84 KGDLLF

-100 ILEQKQ
+100 ILNQQQ
-106 EMEKQQLT
+106 EMEKQNLT

-120 QKDVSAQQKAS
+120 QKDVNAQQKAS

-152 RAKAALEEAKK
+152 RAEKALSEAKK

-175 TLEQDSSV
+175 TSVQDSSV

-213 NAVNTALQEALYTGT
+213 NAVKTALQEAINAGT
-228 AASLK
+228 TASLVS
-233 ENNAVLTGSADEEP
+233 NGAVLTGCALQEM
-247 SETTPEIIVE
+247 PEIIVE
-257 GFADESFT
+257 EGSEGEESNASDGM
-265 EDGVSAAVGSQANDG
+265 ED
-280 AQASGSV
+280 
-287 WETGSLQAGSAQD
+287 AG
-300 TLFADGTDAAG
+300 G
-311 SGYTGDIIIEES
+311 GYTGDIIIDES
-323 EVVGNDTGDN
+323 EVVGDGTADN
-333 GISGGNTQGGSG
+333 GISGGDTQYESE
-345 STNAGGNG
+345 NIEDNG
-353 AAGGNGNTGDTG
+353 ADGGTADNGTTGENG
-365 AAGGIG
+365 SIG
-371 GSGNNGTIGENGSV
+371 GSGNT
-385 GDNGTAGGTGAGE
+385 
-398 SSGNIQE
+398 
-405 DGNWNNGD
+405 
-413 IIIEGTDGN
+413 IIEGTDG
-422 GDAGSGAGS
+422 SGEGNRT
-431 APTQEELD
+431 PTQEELD
-439 GIEQSVRDSYA
+439 RIEQSVRSSYA
-450 SELTAAQQKVNDALL
+450 SELTAAQQKADNALL
-465 HKQEAE
+465 EKQEAE
-471 AALAQYQQERL
+471 AALAQYQKERMDA
-482 EAGNAQNKE
+482 ESAQNKD

-500 KAAQQAYEDSAIAAN
+500 KAAQQAYEDAAIAAN

-553 KLEKLKEEGGRIKA
+553 KIEKLKEEGGRIKA

-589 MLMTDLSKGYRFT
+589 MLLTDLSKGYRFT
-602 GEITQEQEEYI
+602 GEITKKQEEYI
-613 GTGDLVTLKGS
+613 GTGDLVTLTGS

-651 VQIPQESEVFTLG
+651 VQIPQESDVFALG

-675 EAYPVCVPLSALRLD
+675 EAYPICVPISALRLD

-722 KNEAYA
+722 KNESYA
-728 ALAEGGITSQQEV
+728 ALSEGGISSQQEV
-741 IVSSAKAVDDGSRV
+741 IISSAKAVDDGSRV

>member
-1 MNKKKLLKITAV
+1 MDKKKLLKITAV

-47 HEVKASGRIVQNQEL
+47 HEVRASGKIVQNQEL

-84 KGELLF
+84 KGDLLF

-100 ILEQKQ
+100 ILNQQQ
-106 EMEKQQLT
+106 EMEKQNLT

-120 QKDVSAQQKAS
+120 QKDVNAQQKAS

-152 RAKAALEEAKK
+152 REEKALSEAKK

-175 TLEQDSSV
+175 TSVQDSSV

-213 NAVNTALQEALYTGT
+213 NAVNTALQEAINAGT
-228 AASLK
+228 TASLVS
-233 ENNAVLTGSADEEP
+233 NGAVLTGCALQEMP
-247 SETTPEIIVE
+247 ETEPEIIVE
-257 GFADESFT
+257 EGLEGEESN
-265 EDGVSAAVGSQANDG
+265 A
-280 AQASGSV
+280 
-287 WETGSLQAGSAQD
+287 
-300 TLFADGTDAAG
+300 ADGMEDAG
-311 SGYTGDIIIEES
+311 GGYTGDIIIDES
-323 EVVGNDTGDN
+323 EVVGGGTADN
-333 GISGGNTQGGSG
+333 GISGGDTQEESG
-345 STNAGGNG
+345 NIEDNG
-353 AAGGNGNTGDTG
+353 ADGGTADNGTTGENG
-365 AAGGIG
+365 SIG
-371 GSGNNGTIGENGSV
+371 GSGNT
-385 GDNGTAGGTGAGE
+385 
-398 SSGNIQE
+398 
-405 DGNWNNGD
+405 
-413 IIIEGTDGN
+413 IIEGTDG
-422 GDAGSGAGS
+422 SGEGNR

-439 GIEQSVRDSYA
+439 RIEQSVRSSYA
-450 SELTAAQQKVNDALL
+450 SELTAAQQKADNALL
-465 HKQEAE
+465 EKQEAE
-471 AALAQYQQERL
+471 AALAQYQKERMDA
-482 EAGNAQNKE
+482 ESAQNKD

-500 KAAQQAYEDSAIAAN
+500 KAAQQAYEDAAIAAN

-602 GEITQEQEEYI
+602 GEITKEQEEYI
-613 GTGDLVTLKGS
+613 GTGDLVTLTGS

-651 VQIPQESEVFTLG
+651 VQIPQESDVFALG

-675 EAYPVCVPLSALRLD
+675 EAYPICVPISALRLD

-722 KNEAYA
+722 KNESYA
-728 ALAEGGITSQQEV
+728 ALSEGGISSQQEV
-741 IVSSAKAVDDGSRV
+741 IISSAKAVDDGSRV

>member
-1 MNKKKLLKITAV
+1 MDKKKLLKITAV

-47 HEVKASGRIVQNQEL
+47 HEVRASGKIVQNQEL

-84 KGELLF
+84 KGDLLF

-100 ILEQKQ
+100 ILNQQQ
-106 EMEKQQLT
+106 EMEKQNLT

-120 QKDVSAQQKAS
+120 QKDVNAQQKAS

-152 RAKAALEEAKK
+152 RAEKALSEAKK

-175 TLEQDSSV
+175 TSVQDSSV

-213 NAVNTALQEALYTGT
+213 NAVNTALQEAINAGT
-228 AASLK
+228 TASLVS
-233 ENNAVLTGSADEEP
+233 NGAVLTGCALQEMP
-247 SETTPEIIVE
+247 ETEPEIIVE
-257 GFADESFT
+257 EGLEGEESN
-265 EDGVSAAVGSQANDG
+265 A
-280 AQASGSV
+280 
-287 WETGSLQAGSAQD
+287 
-300 TLFADGTDAAG
+300 ADGMEDAG
-311 SGYTGDIIIEES
+311 GGYTGDIIIDES
-323 EVVGNDTGDN
+323 EVVGGGTADN
-333 GISGGNTQGGSG
+333 GISGGDTQEESG
-345 STNAGGNG
+345 NIEDNG
-353 AAGGNGNTGDTG
+353 ADGGTADNGTTGENG
-365 AAGGIG
+365 SIG
-371 GSGNNGTIGENGSV
+371 GSGNT
-385 GDNGTAGGTGAGE
+385 
-398 SSGNIQE
+398 
-405 DGNWNNGD
+405 
-413 IIIEGTDGN
+413 IIEGTDG
-422 GDAGSGAGS
+422 SGEGNR

-439 GIEQSVRDSYA
+439 RSEQSVRSSYA
-450 SELTAAQQKVNDALL
+450 SELTAAQQKADNALL
-465 HKQEAE
+465 EKQEAE
-471 AALAQYQQERL
+471 AALAQYQKERMDA
-482 EAGNAQNKE
+482 ESAQNKD

-500 KAAQQAYEDSAIAAN
+500 KAAQQAYEDAAIAAN

-602 GEITQEQEEYI
+602 GEITKEQEEYI
-613 GTGDLVTLKGS
+613 GTGDLVTLTGS

-651 VQIPQESEVFTLG
+651 VQIPQESDVFALG

-675 EAYPVCVPLSALRLD
+675 EAYPICVPISALRLD

-722 KNEAYA
+722 KNESYA
-728 ALAEGGITSQQEV
+728 ALSEGGISSQQEV
-741 IVSSAKAVDDGSRV
+741 IISSAKAVDDGSRV

>member
-1 MNKKKLLKITAV
+1 MDKKKLLKITAV

-47 HEVKASGRIVQNQEL
+47 HEVRASGKIVQNQEL

-84 KGELLF
+84 KGDLLF

-100 ILEQKQ
+100 ILNQQQ
-106 EMEKQQLT
+106 EMEKQNLT

-120 QKDVSAQQKAS
+120 QKDVNAQQKAS

-152 RAKAALEEAKK
+152 RAEKALSEAKK

-175 TLEQDSSV
+175 TSVQDSSV

-213 NAVNTALQEALYTGT
+213 NAVNTALQEAINAGT
-228 AASLK
+228 TASLVS
-233 ENNAVLTGSADEEP
+233 NGAVLTGCALQEMP
-247 SETTPEIIVE
+247 ETEPEIIVE
-257 GFADESFT
+257 EGLEGEESN
-265 EDGVSAAVGSQANDG
+265 A
-280 AQASGSV
+280 
-287 WETGSLQAGSAQD
+287 
-300 TLFADGTDAAG
+300 ADGMEDAG
-311 SGYTGDIIIEES
+311 GGYTGDIIIDES
-323 EVVGNDTGDN
+323 EVVGGGTADN
-333 GISGGNTQGGSG
+333 GISGGDTQEESG
-345 STNAGGNG
+345 NIEDNG
-353 AAGGNGNTGDTG
+353 ADGGTADNGTTGENG
-365 AAGGIG
+365 SIG
-371 GSGNNGTIGENGSV
+371 GSGNT
-385 GDNGTAGGTGAGE
+385 
-398 SSGNIQE
+398 
-405 DGNWNNGD
+405 
-413 IIIEGTDGN
+413 IIEGTDG
-422 GDAGSGAGS
+422 SGEGNR

-439 GIEQSVRDSYA
+439 RIEQSVRSSYA
-450 SELTAAQQKVNDALL
+450 SELTAAQQKADNALL
-465 HKQEAE
+465 EKQEAE
-471 AALAQYQQERL
+471 AALAQYQKERMDA
-482 EAGNAQNKE
+482 ESAQNKD

-500 KAAQQAYEDSAIAAN
+500 KAAQQAYEDAAIAAN

-602 GEITQEQEEYI
+602 GEITKEQEEYI
-613 GTGDLVTLKGS
+613 GTGDLVTLTGS

-651 VQIPQESEVFTLG
+651 VQIPQESDVFALG

-675 EAYPVCVPLSALRLD
+675 EAYPICVPISALRLD

-722 KNEAYA
+722 KNESYA
-728 ALAEGGITSQQEV
+728 ALSEGGISSQQEV
-741 IVSSAKAVDDGSRV
+741 IISSAKAVDDGSRV

>member
-1 MNKKKLLKITAV
+1 MDKKKLLKITAV

-47 HEVKASGRIVQNQEL
+47 HEVRASGKIVQNQEL

-84 KGELLF
+84 KGDLLF

-100 ILEQKQ
+100 ILNQQQ
-106 EMEKQQLT
+106 EMEKQNLT

-120 QKDVSAQQKAS
+120 QKDVNAQQKAS

-152 RAKAALEEAKK
+152 RAEKALSEAKK

-175 TLEQDSSV
+175 TSVQDSSV

-213 NAVNTALQEALYTGT
+213 NAVNTALQEAINAGT
-228 AASLK
+228 TASLVS
-233 ENNAVLTGSADEEP
+233 NGAVLTGCALQEMP
-247 SETTPEIIVE
+247 ETEPEIIVE
-257 GFADESFT
+257 EGLEGEESN
-265 EDGVSAAVGSQANDG
+265 A
-280 AQASGSV
+280 
-287 WETGSLQAGSAQD
+287 
-300 TLFADGTDAAG
+300 ADGMEDAG
-311 SGYTGDIIIEES
+311 GGYTGDIIIDES
-323 EVVGNDTGDN
+323 EVVGGGTADN
-333 GISGGNTQGGSG
+333 GISGGDTQEESG
-345 STNAGGNG
+345 NIEDNG
-353 AAGGNGNTGDTG
+353 ADGGTADNGTTGENG
-365 AAGGIG
+365 SIG
-371 GSGNNGTIGENGSV
+371 GSGNT
-385 GDNGTAGGTGAGE
+385 
-398 SSGNIQE
+398 
-405 DGNWNNGD
+405 
-413 IIIEGTDGN
+413 IIEGTDG
-422 GDAGSGAGS
+422 SGEGNR

-439 GIEQSVRDSYA
+439 RIEQSVRSSYA
-450 SELTAAQQKVNDALL
+450 SELTAAQQKADNALL
-465 HKQEAE
+465 EKQEAE
-471 AALAQYQQERL
+471 AALAQYQKERMDA
-482 EAGNAQNKE
+482 ESAQNKD

-500 KAAQQAYEDSAIAAN
+500 KAAQQAYEDAAIAAN

-602 GEITQEQEEYI
+602 GEITKEQEEYI
-613 GTGDLVTLKGS
+613 GTGDLVTLTGS
-624 SKKQVL
+624 SKRQVL

-651 VQIPQESEVFTLG
+651 VQIPQESDVFALG

-675 EAYPVCVPLSALRLD
+675 EAYPICVPISALRLD

-722 KNEAYA
+722 KNESYA
-728 ALAEGGITSQQEV
+728 ALSEGGISSPQEV
-741 IVSSAKAVDDGSRV
+741 IISSAKAVDDGSRV

>member
-152 RAKAALEEAKK
+152 RAKTALEEAKK

-175 TLEQDSSV
+175 TPEQDGSV

-199 QAQQELTEVQWKIE
+199 QAQQELTAVQWKIE

-233 ENNAVLTGSADEEP
+233 ENNAVLTGSAGEEP
-247 SETTPEIIVE
+247 SETVPEIIVE
-257 GFADESFT
+257 AGAEESFT
-265 EDGVSAAVGSQANDG
+265 EGGVS
-280 AQASGSV
+280 
-287 WETGSLQAGSAQD
+287 EAGGLPESDEAQD

-323 EVVGNDTGDN
+323 EVVGNGTGDN

-345 STNAGGNG
+345 GTNAGGNGAAGGSGNIGDNG

-371 GSGNNGTIGENGSV
+371 GSGNNGTTGENGSA
-385 GDNGTAGGTGAGE
+385 GDNGTAGGN
-398 SSGNIQE
+398 SGNIQE
-405 DGNWNNGD
+405 NGDWDNGD

-500 KAAQQAYEDSAIAAN
+500 KAAQQAYEDAAIAAN

-567 PSDGLITKIQVITG
+567 PSDGLITKIQVVTG

-602 GEITQEQEEYI
+602 GEITKEQEEYI

>member
-1 MNKKKLLKITAV
+1 MDKKKLLKITAV

-47 HEVKASGRIVQNQEL
+47 HEVRASGKIVQNQEL

-84 KGELLF
+84 KGDLLF

-100 ILEQKQ
+100 ILNQQQ
-106 EMEKQQLT
+106 EMEKQNLT

-120 QKDVSAQQKAS
+120 QKDVNAQQKAS

-152 RAKAALEEAKK
+152 RAEKALSEAKK

-175 TLEQDSSV
+175 TSVQDSSV

-213 NAVNTALQEALYTGT
+213 NAVNTALQEAINAGT
-228 AASLK
+228 TASLVS
-233 ENNAVLTGSADEEP
+233 NGAVLTGCALQEMP
-247 SETTPEIIVE
+247 ETEPEIIVE
-257 GFADESFT
+257 EGLEGEESN
-265 EDGVSAAVGSQANDG
+265 A
-280 AQASGSV
+280 
-287 WETGSLQAGSAQD
+287 
-300 TLFADGTDAAG
+300 ADGMEDAG
-311 SGYTGDIIIEES
+311 GGYTGDIIIDES
-323 EVVGNDTGDN
+323 EVVGGGTADN
-333 GISGGNTQGGSG
+333 GISGGDTQEESG
-345 STNAGGNG
+345 NIEDNG
-353 AAGGNGNTGDTG
+353 ADGGTADNGTTGENG
-365 AAGGIG
+365 SIG
-371 GSGNNGTIGENGSV
+371 GSGNT
-385 GDNGTAGGTGAGE
+385 
-398 SSGNIQE
+398 
-405 DGNWNNGD
+405 
-413 IIIEGTDGN
+413 IIEGTDG
-422 GDAGSGAGS
+422 SGEGNR

-439 GIEQSVRDSYA
+439 RIEQSVRSSYA
-450 SELTAAQQKVNDALL
+450 SELTAAQQKADNALL
-465 HKQEAE
+465 EKQEAE
-471 AALAQYQQERL
+471 AALAQYQKERMDA
-482 EAGNAQNKE
+482 ESAQNKD

-500 KAAQQAYEDSAIAAN
+500 KAAQQAYEDAAIAAN

-602 GEITQEQEEYI
+602 GEITKEQEEYI
-613 GTGDLVTLKGS
+613 GTGDLVTLTGS

-651 VQIPQESEVFTLG
+651 VQIPQESDVFALG

-675 EAYPVCVPLSALRLD
+675 EAYPICVPISALRLD

-722 KNEAYA
+722 KNESYA
-728 ALAEGGITSQQEV
+728 ALLEGGISSQQEV
-741 IVSSAKAVDDGSRV
+741 IISSAKAVDDGSRV

>member
-175 TLEQDSSV
+175 TPEQDGSV

-247 SETTPEIIVE
+247 SETAPEIIVE

-323 EVVGNDTGDN
+323 EVVGNGTGDN

-353 AAGGNGNTGDTG
+353 AAGGSTNIGDNGTTGGNGNTGDTG
-365 AAGGIG
+365 TA
-371 GSGNNGTIGENGSV
+371 
-385 GDNGTAGGTGAGE
+385 GDNGTVGGTGAGE

-439 GIEQSVRDSYA
+439 GIEQFVRDSYA

-500 KAAQQAYEDSAIAAN
+500 KAAQQAYEDAAIAAN

-602 GEITQEQEEYI
+602 GEITKEQEEYI

-712 ARRVG
+712 ARRVD

>member
-1 MNKKKLLKITAV
+1 MDKKKLLKITAV

-47 HEVKASGRIVQNQEL
+47 HEVRASGKIVQNQEL

-84 KGELLF
+84 KGDLLF

-100 ILEQKQ
+100 ILNQQQ
-106 EMEKQQLT
+106 EMEKQNLT
-114 VSDAKS
+114 VSDTKS
-120 QKDVSAQQKAS
+120 QKDVNAQQKAS

-152 RAKAALEEAKK
+152 RAEKALSEAKK

-175 TLEQDSSV
+175 TSVQDSSVEASLEKACEEKAQAYIQAQQELSEAKKELKKFRKKHQKDTSVQDSSV

-213 NAVNTALQEALYTGT
+213 NAVKTALQEAINAGT
-228 AASLK
+228 TASLVS
-233 ENNAVLTGSADEEP
+233 NGAVLTGCALQEM
-247 SETTPEIIVE
+247 PEIIVE
-257 GFADESFT
+257 EGSEGEESNASDGM
-265 EDGVSAAVGSQANDG
+265 ED
-280 AQASGSV
+280 
-287 WETGSLQAGSAQD
+287 AG
-300 TLFADGTDAAG
+300 G
-311 SGYTGDIIIEES
+311 GYTGDIIIDES
-323 EVVGNDTGDN
+323 EVVGDGTADN
-333 GISGGNTQGGSG
+333 GISGGDTQYESE
-345 STNAGGNG
+345 NIEDNG
-353 AAGGNGNTGDTG
+353 ADGGTADNGTTGENG
-365 AAGGIG
+365 SIG
-371 GSGNNGTIGENGSV
+371 GSGNT
-385 GDNGTAGGTGAGE
+385 
-398 SSGNIQE
+398 
-405 DGNWNNGD
+405 
-413 IIIEGTDGN
+413 IIEGTDG
-422 GDAGSGAGS
+422 SGEGNRT
-431 APTQEELD
+431 PTQEELD
-439 GIEQSVRDSYA
+439 RIEQSVRSSYA
-450 SELTAAQQKVNDALL
+450 SELTAAQQKADNALL
-465 HKQEAE
+465 EKQEAE
-471 AALAQYQQERL
+471 AALAQYQKERMDA
-482 EAGNAQNKE
+482 ESAQNKD

-500 KAAQQAYEDSAIAAN
+500 KAAQQAYEDAAIAAN

-602 GEITQEQEEYI
+602 GEITKKQEEYI
-613 GTGDLVTLKGS
+613 GTGDLVTLTGS

-651 VQIPQESEVFTLG
+651 VQIPQESDVFALG

-675 EAYPVCVPLSALRLD
+675 EAYPICVPISALRLD

-722 KNEAYA
+722 KNESYA
-728 ALAEGGITSQQEV
+728 ALSEGGISSQQEV
-741 IVSSAKAVDDGSRV
+741 IISSAKAVDDGSRV

>member
-1 MNKKKLLKITAV
+1 
-13 FFACMLCFTVLSRA
+13 MLCFTVLSRA

-47 HEVKASGRIVQNQEL
+47 HEVRASGKIVQNQEL

-84 KGELLF
+84 KGDLLF

-100 ILEQKQ
+100 ILNQQQ
-106 EMEKQQLT
+106 EMEKQNLT

-120 QKDVSAQQKAS
+120 QKDVNAQQKAS

-152 RAKAALEEAKK
+152 RAEKALSEAKK

-175 TLEQDSSV
+175 TSVQDSSV

-213 NAVNTALQEALYTGT
+213 NAVNTALQEAINAGT
-228 AASLK
+228 TASLVS
-233 ENNAVLTGSADEEP
+233 NGAVLTGCALQEMP
-247 SETTPEIIVE
+247 ETEPEIIVE
-257 GFADESFT
+257 EGLEGEESN
-265 EDGVSAAVGSQANDG
+265 A
-280 AQASGSV
+280 
-287 WETGSLQAGSAQD
+287 
-300 TLFADGTDAAG
+300 ADGMEDAG
-311 SGYTGDIIIEES
+311 GGYTGDIIIDES
-323 EVVGNDTGDN
+323 EVVGGGTADN
-333 GISGGNTQGGSG
+333 GISGGDTQEESG
-345 STNAGGNG
+345 NIEDNG
-353 AAGGNGNTGDTG
+353 ADGGTADNGTTGENG
-365 AAGGIG
+365 SIG
-371 GSGNNGTIGENGSV
+371 GSGNT
-385 GDNGTAGGTGAGE
+385 
-398 SSGNIQE
+398 
-405 DGNWNNGD
+405 
-413 IIIEGTDGN
+413 IIEGTDG
-422 GDAGSGAGS
+422 SGEGNR

-439 GIEQSVRDSYA
+439 RIEQSVRSSYA
-450 SELTAAQQKVNDALL
+450 SELTAAQQKADNALL
-465 HKQEAE
+465 EKQEAE
-471 AALAQYQQERL
+471 AALAQYQKERMDA
-482 EAGNAQNKE
+482 ESAQNKD

-500 KAAQQAYEDSAIAAN
+500 KAAQQAYEDAAIAAN
-515 EAAVTSGRAVQ
+515 EAVVTSGRAVQ

-602 GEITQEQEEYI
+602 GEITKEQEEYI
-613 GTGDLVTLKGS
+613 GTGDLVTLTGS

-651 VQIPQESEVFTLG
+651 VQIPQESDVFALG

-675 EAYPVCVPLSALRLD
+675 EAYPICVPISALRLD

-722 KNEAYA
+722 KNESYA
-728 ALAEGGITSQQEV
+728 ALSEGGISSQQEV
-741 IVSSAKAVDDGSRV
+741 IISSAKAVDDGSRV

>member
-1 MNKKKLLKITAV
+1 MDKKKLLKITAV

-47 HEVKASGRIVQNQEL
+47 HEVRASGKIVQNQEL

-84 KGELLF
+84 KGDLLF

-100 ILEQKQ
+100 ILNQQQ
-106 EMEKQQLT
+106 EMEKQNLT

-120 QKDVSAQQKAS
+120 QKDVNAQQKAS

-152 RAKAALEEAKK
+152 RAEKALSEAKK

-175 TLEQDSSV
+175 TSVQDSSV

-213 NAVNTALQEALYTGT
+213 NAVNTALQEAINAGT
-228 AASLK
+228 TASLVS
-233 ENNAVLTGSADEEP
+233 NGAVLTGCALQEMP
-247 SETTPEIIVE
+247 ETEPEIIVE
-257 GFADESFT
+257 EGLEGEESN
-265 EDGVSAAVGSQANDG
+265 A
-280 AQASGSV
+280 
-287 WETGSLQAGSAQD
+287 
-300 TLFADGTDAAG
+300 ADGMEDAG
-311 SGYTGDIIIEES
+311 GGYTGDIIIDES
-323 EVVGNDTGDN
+323 EVVGGGTADN
-333 GISGGNTQGGSG
+333 GISGGDTQEESG
-345 STNAGGNG
+345 NIEDNG
-353 AAGGNGNTGDTG
+353 ADGGTADNGTTGENG
-365 AAGGIG
+365 SIG
-371 GSGNNGTIGENGSV
+371 GSGNT
-385 GDNGTAGGTGAGE
+385 
-398 SSGNIQE
+398 
-405 DGNWNNGD
+405 
-413 IIIEGTDGN
+413 IIEGTDG
-422 GDAGSGAGS
+422 SGEGNS

-439 GIEQSVRDSYA
+439 RIEQSVRSSYA
-450 SELTAAQQKVNDALL
+450 SELTAAQQKADNALL
-465 HKQEAE
+465 EKQEAE
-471 AALAQYQQERL
+471 AALAQYQKERMDA
-482 EAGNAQNKE
+482 ESAQNKD

-500 KAAQQAYEDSAIAAN
+500 KAAQQAYEDAAIAAN

-602 GEITQEQEEYI
+602 GEITKEQEEYI
-613 GTGDLVTLKGS
+613 GTGDLVTLTGS

-651 VQIPQESEVFTLG
+651 VQIPQESDVFALG

-675 EAYPVCVPLSALRLD
+675 EAYPICVPISALRLD

-722 KNEAYA
+722 KNESYA
-728 ALAEGGITSQQEV
+728 ALSEGGISSQQEV
-741 IVSSAKAVDDGSRV
+741 IISSAKAVDDGSRV

>member
-1 MNKKKLLKITAV
+1 MDKKKLLKITAV

-47 HEVKASGRIVQNQEL
+47 HEVRASGKIVQNQEL

-84 KGELLF
+84 KGDLLF

-100 ILEQKQ
+100 ILNQQQ
-106 EMEKQQLT
+106 EMEKQNLT

-120 QKDVSAQQKAS
+120 QKDVNAQQKAS

-152 RAKAALEEAKK
+152 RAEKALSEAKK

-175 TLEQDSSV
+175 TSVQDSSV

-213 NAVNTALQEALYTGT
+213 NAVNTALQEAINAGT
-228 AASLK
+228 TASLVS
-233 ENNAVLTGSADEEP
+233 NGAVLTGCALQEMP
-247 SETTPEIIVE
+247 ETEPEIIVE
-257 GFADESFT
+257 EGLEGEESN
-265 EDGVSAAVGSQANDG
+265 A
-280 AQASGSV
+280 
-287 WETGSLQAGSAQD
+287 
-300 TLFADGTDAAG
+300 ADGMEDAGGGTA
-311 SGYTGDIIIEES
+311 
-323 EVVGNDTGDN
+323 DN
-333 GISGGNTQGGSG
+333 GISGGDTQEESG
-345 STNAGGNG
+345 NIEDNG
-353 AAGGNGNTGDTG
+353 ADGGTADNGTTGENG
-365 AAGGIG
+365 SIG
-371 GSGNNGTIGENGSV
+371 GSGNT
-385 GDNGTAGGTGAGE
+385 
-398 SSGNIQE
+398 
-405 DGNWNNGD
+405 
-413 IIIEGTDGN
+413 IIEGTDG
-422 GDAGSGAGS
+422 SGEGNR

-439 GIEQSVRDSYA
+439 RIEQSVRSSYA
-450 SELTAAQQKVNDALL
+450 SELTAAQQKADNALL
-465 HKQEAE
+465 EKQEAE
-471 AALAQYQQERL
+471 AALAQYQKERMDA
-482 EAGNAQNKE
+482 ESAQNKD

-500 KAAQQAYEDSAIAAN
+500 KAAQQAYEDAAIAAN

-602 GEITQEQEEYI
+602 GEITKEQEEYI
-613 GTGDLVTLKGS
+613 GTGDLVTLTGS

-651 VQIPQESEVFTLG
+651 VQIPQESDVFALG

-675 EAYPVCVPLSALRLD
+675 EAYPICVPISALRLD

-722 KNEAYA
+722 KNESYA
-728 ALAEGGITSQQEV
+728 ALSEGGISSQQEV
-741 IVSSAKAVDDGSRV
+741 IISSAKAVDDGSRV